1 MITAAFALC
10 CWHSRRRLDWRA
22 GSGGLCRACLIRPRA
37 VACEPS
43 QGLEVA
49 LGSYE
54 ALASHRM
61 HGPELGVACAT
72 KALMSEPAALRHGLR

>member
-1 MITAAFALC
+1 MLALC
-10 CWHSRRRLDWRA
+10 KVLKAAVS
-22 GSGGLCRACLIRPRA
+22 IRA

-72 KALMSEPAALRHGLR
+72 KALMSEPAALGHGLR

>member
-1 MITAAFALC
+1 
-10 CWHSRRRLDWRA
+10 
-22 GSGGLCRACLIRPRA
+22 
-37 VACEPS
+37 
-43 QGLEVA
+43 VA

-72 KALMSEPAALRHGLR
+72 KALMSEPAAPPHWTRPSMFRPPDVLTEAEMIEAGAELKALQRHALAVVDPEAKS